1 MNAANLDTEV
11 AVLGGGPAGYAA
23 AIYLAR
29 ADLRPIIVEGA
40 EAGGALMTTTAVAN
54 YPGFADGV
62 LGPDLVDAMRR
73 QAANFGATFL
83 EEDALAVSLTG
94 PVKTITTEDRV
105 LRSRAVVLATGSR
118 WRRMKVPGEEDFV
131 GRGVGSCATCDGAYF
146 RDQDVAVVG
155 GGDSAV
161 EEATFLTRFA
171 RSVTLVH
178 RRDTLRAGKAMQK
191 RVAADPK
198 ISILWNHET
207 VSVVGDD
214 NVSALQVRHTVTGHE
229 QILPVTGVFV
239 AIGHDPASDL
249 FRGQVALDQGG
260 YVRTSGGSPR
270 TNLDGVFAAGDLAD
284 PIYRQA
290 ITSAGTGAA
299 AALDAEHWL
308 AARHIDDMENRMP
321 AEHDSALGPAT
332 HP

>member
-1 MNAANLDTEV
+1 MNADTLDTEV
-11 AVLGGGPAGYAA
+11 VVLGAGPAGYAA

-40 EAGGALMTTTAVAN
+40 QAGGALMTTTAVAN

-62 LGPDLVDAMRR
+62 LGPDLMDAMHR

-83 EEDALAVSLTG
+83 DEDALSVSLTG

-105 LRSRAVVLATGSR
+105 LRSRSVVLATGSR
-118 WRRMKVPGEEDFV
+118 WRRMNVPGEEDFV

-146 RDQDVAVVG
+146 RDQDVAVIG

-178 RRDTLRAGKAMQK
+178 RRATLRAGKAMQK
-191 RVAADPK
+191 RATADAK
-198 ISILWNHET
+198 IRILWNHET
-207 VSVVGDD
+207 VSVVGEDS
-214 NVSALQVRHTVTGHE
+214 VRALKVRHTTTHQE
-229 QILPVTGVFV
+229 QTLPVTGVFV

-249 FRGQVALDQGG
+249 FRGQVAVDQRG
-260 YVRTSGGSPR
+260 YVQTAGRTTR

-299 AALDAEHWL
+299 AALDAERWL
-308 AARHIDDMENRMP
+308 AAQHTDNKEN
-321 AEHDSALGPAT
+321 
-332 HP
+332 

>member
-1 MNAANLDTEV
+1 MNAEV
-11 AVLGGGPAGYAA
+11 VVLGGGPAGYTA

-29 ADLRPIIVEGA
+29 ADLRPIVVEGSA
-40 EAGGALMTTTAVAN
+40 SGGALMTTSTVAN

-73 QAANFGATFL
+73 QAANFGAVFL
-83 EEDALAVSLTG
+83 EEDAVAVSLTG
-94 PVKTITTEDRV
+94 PAKTITTEDRV

-118 WRRMKVPGEEDFV
+118 WRRMGVPGEEDFV

-191 RVAADPK
+191 RAAADAK
-198 ISILWNHET
+198 ISVLWNHET
-207 VSVVGDD
+207 VSVDGDHT
-214 NVSALQVRHTVTGHE
+214 VSALRVRHTATYQE
-229 QILPVTGVFV
+229 RSLPVTGVFV

-249 FRGQVALDQGG
+249 FRGQVDLDQHG
-260 YVRTSGGSPR
+260 YVRTTGRSTR

-284 PIYRQA
+284 PTYRQA

-308 AARHIDDMENRMP
+308 TTADNSSKEN
-321 AEHDSALGPAT
+321 
-332 HP
+332 

>member
-1 MNAANLDTEV
+1 MNAGTVAEV
-11 AVLGGGPAGYAA
+11 VVLGGGPAGYAA

-29 ADLRPIIVEGA
+29 ADLRPVIVEGA
-40 EAGGALMTTTAVAN
+40 QGGGALMTTTAVAN

-62 LGPDLVDAMRR
+62 HGPDLMDAMRR
-73 QAANFGATFL
+73 QAASFGATFL
-83 EEDALAVSLTG
+83 DEDATAVSLTG
-94 PVKTITTEDRV
+94 AVKTITTEERV

-118 WRRMKVPGEEDFV
+118 WRRMNVPGEEDFV

-146 RDQDVAVVG
+146 RNQDVAVVG

-191 RVAADPK
+191 RAAADAK
-198 ISILWNHET
+198 IRILFNHET
-207 VSVVGDD
+207 VSVVGEDS
-214 NVSALQVRHTVTGHE
+214 VRALRVRHLTTQQE
-229 QILPVTGVFV
+229 RTLPVTGVFV

-249 FRGQVALDQGG
+249 FRGQVALDGRG
-260 YVRTSGGSPR
+260 YVQTSGRTTR

-299 AALDAEHWL
+299 AALDAERWL
-308 AARHIDDMENRMP
+308 AAPHTDYQEN
-321 AEHDSALGPAT
+321 
-332 HP
+332 

>member
-1 MNAANLDTEV
+1 MNAEV
-11 AVLGGGPAGYAA
+11 VVLGGGPAGYTA

-29 ADLRPIIVEGA
+29 ADLRPIVVEGSA
-40 EAGGALMTTTAVAN
+40 SGGALMTTSTVAN

-73 QAANFGATFL
+73 QAANFGAVFL
-83 EEDALAVSLTG
+83 EEDAVAVSLTG

-105 LRSRAVVLATGSR
+105 LRSRAVILATGSR
-118 WRRMKVPGEEDFV
+118 WRRMGVPGEEDFV

-155 GGDSAV
+155 GGDSAI

-178 RRDTLRAGKAMQK
+178 RRDTLRAGRAMQK
-191 RVAADPK
+191 RAAADAK

-207 VSVVGDD
+207 VSVDGDD
-214 NVSALQVRHTVTGHE
+214 TVSALRVRHTGTHQE
-229 QILPVTGVFV
+229 RSLPVTGVFV
-239 AIGHDPASDL
+239 AIGHDPANEL
-249 FRGQVALDQGG
+249 FRGQVDLDQHG
-260 YVRTSGGSPR
+260 YVRTTGRSTR

-284 PIYRQA
+284 PTYRQA

-308 AARHIDDMENRMP
+308 TMADTSSKE
-321 AEHDSALGPAT
+321 S
-332 HP
+332 

>member
-1 MNAANLDTEV
+1 MSAQNFDTEV
-11 AVLGGGPAGYAA
+11 AVLGGGPAGYTA

-29 ADLRPIIVEGA
+29 ADLRPIVVEGA
-40 EAGGALMTTTAVAN
+40 QSGGALMTTSAVAN

-62 LGPDLVDAMRR
+62 LGPDLMDAMRR

-83 EEDALAVSLTG
+83 DEDAVAVSLTG
-94 PVKTITTEDRV
+94 SVKTITTEDRV
-105 LRSRAVVLATGSR
+105 LRSPAVVLATGSR
-118 WRRMKVPGEEDFV
+118 WRRMNVPGEEDFV

-161 EEATFLTRFA
+161 EEATFLTRYA

-178 RRDTLRAGKAMQK
+178 RRDTLRAGKALQK
-191 RVAADPK
+191 RAAADAK
-198 ISILWNHET
+198 IRILWNHEI

-214 NVSALQVRHTVTGHE
+214 NVSALQVRHTATHRE
-229 QILPVTGVFV
+229 RSLPVTGVFV
-239 AIGHDPASDL
+239 AIGHDPASGL
-249 FRGQVALDQGG
+249 FRGQVALDQRG
-260 YVRTSGGSPR
+260 YVQTSHRSTR

-299 AALDAEHWL
+299 AAMDAERWL
-308 AARHIDDMENRMP
+308 TTSHAN
-321 AEHDSALGPAT
+321 SANS
-332 HP
+332 

>member
-1 MNAANLDTEV
+1 VSAQNLDAEV
-11 AVLGGGPAGYAA
+11 AVLGGGPAGYTA

-29 ADLRPIIVEGA
+29 ADLRPIVVEGA
-40 EAGGALMTTTAVAN
+40 ESGGALMTTTAVAN

-73 QAANFGATFL
+73 QAANFGARFL
-83 EEDALAVSLTG
+83 DEDALAVDLTG

-118 WRRMKVPGEEDFV
+118 WRRMNVPGEEDFV

-146 RDQDVAVVG
+146 RDQDIAVVG

-161 EEATFLTRFA
+161 EEATFLTRYA

-178 RRDTLRAGKAMQK
+178 RRDTLRAGKAEQK
-191 RVAADPK
+191 RVAADAK
-198 ISILWNHET
+198 IRILWNHEI

-214 NVSALQVRHTVTGHE
+214 NVSALQVRHTATHRE
-229 QILPVTGVFV
+229 SSLPVTGVFV
-239 AIGHDPASDL
+239 AIGHDPASEL
-249 FRGQVALDQGG
+249 FRGQVALDQRG
-260 YVRTSGGSPR
+260 YVQTSHRSTR

-284 PIYRQA
+284 PVYRQA

-299 AALDAEHWL
+299 AALDAERWL
-308 AARHIDDMENRMP
+308 TTA
-321 AEHDSALGPAT
+321 
-332 HP
+332 HPLSKED

>member
-1 MNAANLDTEV
+1 MNADTLDTEV
-11 AVLGGGPAGYAA
+11 VVLGGGPAGYAA

-29 ADLRPIIVEGA
+29 ADLRPVVVEGA
-40 EAGGALMTTTAVAN
+40 QAGGALMTTTAVAN

-62 LGPDLVDAMRR
+62 LGPDLVDAMHR

-83 EEDALAVSLTG
+83 DEDAVSVSLTG
-94 PVKTITTEDRV
+94 PVKTITTEDRI

-118 WRRMKVPGEEDFV
+118 WRRMNVPGEEDFV

-146 RDQDVAVVG
+146 RDQDIAVIG

-191 RVAADPK
+191 RAAADAK
-198 ISILWNHET
+198 IRILWNHET
-207 VSVVGDD
+207 VSVVGED
-214 NVSALQVRHTVTGHE
+214 NVSALRVRHTTTHQE
-229 QILPVTGVFV
+229 RALPVTGVFV

-249 FRGQVALDQGG
+249 FRGQVALDQRG
-260 YVRTSGGSPR
+260 YVQTSGRTTR

-299 AALDAEHWL
+299 AALDAERWL
-308 AARHIDDMENRMP
+308 AAPHTDNKEN
-321 AEHDSALGPAT
+321 
-332 HP
+332 

>member
-1 MNAANLDTEV
+1 MNAEV
-11 AVLGGGPAGYAA
+11 VVLGGGPAGYTA

-29 ADLRPIIVEGA
+29 ADLRPIVVEGSA
-40 EAGGALMTTTAVAN
+40 SGGALMTTSTVAN

-62 LGPDLVDAMRR
+62 LGPDLVEAMRR
-73 QAANFGATFL
+73 QAANFGAVFL
-83 EEDALAVSLTG
+83 EEDAVAVSLTG

-118 WRRMKVPGEEDFV
+118 WRRMGVPGEEDFV

-191 RVAADPK
+191 RAAADAK
-198 ISILWNHET
+198 ISVLWNHET
-207 VSVVGDD
+207 VSVDGDD
-214 NVSALQVRHTVTGHE
+214 TVSALRVRHTGTHQE
-229 QILPVTGVFV
+229 RSLPVTGVFV

-249 FRGQVALDQGG
+249 FRGQVDLDEHG
-260 YVRTSGGSPR
+260 YVRTTGRSTR

-284 PIYRQA
+284 PTYRQA

-308 AARHIDDMENRMP
+308 TTADTSSKEN
-321 AEHDSALGPAT
+321 
-332 HP
+332 

>member
-1 MNAANLDTEV
+1 VSAQNLDAEIM
-11 AVLGGGPAGYAA
+11 VLGGGPAGYTA

-29 ADLRPIIVEGA
+29 ADLRPIVVEGA
-40 EAGGALMTTTAVAN
+40 QSGGALMTTSAVAN

-62 LGPDLVDAMRR
+62 LGPDLMDAMRR

-83 EEDALAVSLTG
+83 DEDAMAVSLTG
-94 PVKTITTEDRV
+94 PVKTITTEAGV

-118 WRRMKVPGEEDFV
+118 WRRMNVPGEEDFV

-146 RDQDVAVVG
+146 RDQDIAVVG
-155 GGDSAV
+155 GGDGAL
-161 EEATFLTRFA
+161 EEATFLTRYA

-178 RRDTLRAGKAMQK
+178 RRDALRAGKAMQK
-191 RVAADPK
+191 RAAADAK
-198 ISILWNHET
+198 IRILWNHEV
-207 VSVVGDD
+207 VSVVGDE
-214 NVSALQVRHTVTGHE
+214 NVSALRVRHTATQLE
-229 QILPVTGVFV
+229 RSLPVTGVFV

-249 FRGQVALDQGG
+249 FRGQVALDQRG
-260 YVRTSGGSPR
+260 YVQTSHRSTR

-299 AALDAEHWL
+299 AALDAERWL
-308 AARHIDDMENRMP
+308 TTAHTNSKE
-321 AEHDSALGPAT
+321 T
-332 HP
+332 

>member
-1 MNAANLDTEV
+1 MSAQNFDTEV
-11 AVLGGGPAGYAA
+11 AVLGGGPAGYTA

-29 ADLRPIIVEGA
+29 ADLRPIVVEGA
-40 EAGGALMTTTAVAN
+40 QSGGALMTTSAVAN

-62 LGPDLVDAMRR
+62 LGPDLMDAMRR

-83 EEDALAVSLTG
+83 DEDAVAVSLTG
-94 PVKTITTEDRV
+94 SVKTITTEDRV
-105 LRSRAVVLATGSR
+105 LRSPAVVLATGSR
-118 WRRMKVPGEEDFV
+118 WRRMNVPGEEDFV

-161 EEATFLTRFA
+161 EEATFLTRYA

-178 RRDTLRAGKAMQK
+178 RRDTLRAGKALQK
-191 RVAADPK
+191 RAAADAK
-198 ISILWNHET
+198 IRILWNHEI

-214 NVSALQVRHTVTGHE
+214 NVSALQVRHTATHRE
-229 QILPVTGVFV
+229 RSLPVTGVFV
-239 AIGHDPASDL
+239 AIGHDPASGL
-249 FRGQVALDQGG
+249 FRGQVALDQRG
-260 YVRTSGGSPR
+260 YVQTSHRSTR

-299 AALDAEHWL
+299 AAMDAERWL
-308 AARHIDDMENRMP
+308 TTSHANTAKN
-321 AEHDSALGPAT
+321 
-332 HP
+332 

>member
-1 MNAANLDTEV
+1 MNAEV
-11 AVLGGGPAGYAA
+11 VVLGGGPAGYTA

-29 ADLRPIIVEGA
+29 ADLRPIVVEGSA
-40 EAGGALMTTTAVAN
+40 SGGALMTTSTVAN

-73 QAANFGATFL
+73 QAANFGAVFL
-83 EEDALAVSLTG
+83 EEDAVAVSLTG
-94 PVKTITTEDRV
+94 PAKTITTEDRV

-118 WRRMKVPGEEDFV
+118 WRRMGVPGEEDFV

-146 RDQDVAVVG
+146 RDQDVAVIG

-191 RVAADPK
+191 RAAADAK
-198 ISILWNHET
+198 ISVLWNHET
-207 VSVVGDD
+207 VSIDGDD
-214 NVSALQVRHTVTGHE
+214 TVSALRVRHTATYHE
-229 QILPVTGVFV
+229 RSLPVTGVFV

-249 FRGQVALDQGG
+249 FRGQVDLDRHG
-260 YVRTSGGSPR
+260 YVRTTGRSTR

-284 PIYRQA
+284 PTYRQA

-308 AARHIDDMENRMP
+308 TTADNSSKEN
-321 AEHDSALGPAT
+321 
-332 HP
+332 

>member
-1 MNAANLDTEV
+1 MSARNLDTEV
-11 AVLGGGPAGYAA
+11 IVLGGGPAGYTA

-29 ADLRPIIVEGA
+29 ADLRPIVIEGA
-40 EAGGALMTTTAVAN
+40 QSGGALMTTSAVAN

-62 LGPDLVDAMRR
+62 LGPDLMDAMRR

-83 EEDALAVSLTG
+83 DEDAVAVGLTG
-94 PVKTITTEDRV
+94 PVKTITTEDQV

-118 WRRMKVPGEEDFV
+118 WRRMNVPGEEDFV

-161 EEATFLTRFA
+161 EEATFLTRYA
-171 RSVTLVH
+171 RSVTLIH

-191 RVAADPK
+191 RVAADAK
-198 ISILWNHET
+198 IRILWNHEI

-214 NVSALQVRHTVTGHE
+214 NVSALRVRHTATHRE
-229 QILPVTGVFV
+229 QSLPVTGVFV
-239 AIGHDPASDL
+239 AIGHDPVSDL
-249 FRGQVALDQGG
+249 FRTQVALDQRG
-260 YVRTSGGSPR
+260 YVQTSDRSTR

-299 AALDAEHWL
+299 AALDAERWL
-308 AARHIDDMENRMP
+308 TTAP
-321 AEHDSALGPAT
+321 S
-332 HP
+332 

>member
-1 MNAANLDTEV
+1 VSAQNLDTDV
-11 AVLGGGPAGYAA
+11 AVLGGGPAGYTA

-29 ADLRPIIVEGA
+29 ADLRPIVVEGA
-40 EAGGALMTTTAVAN
+40 ESGGALMTTSAVAN

-62 LGPDLVDAMRR
+62 LGPDLMDAMRR

-83 EEDALAVSLTG
+83 DGDAVAVNLTG
-94 PVKTITTEDRV
+94 PVKTITTEDEV

-118 WRRMKVPGEEDFV
+118 WRRMNVPGEEDFV

-146 RDQDVAVVG
+146 RDQDIAVVG

-161 EEATFLTRFA
+161 EEATFLTRYA
-171 RSVTLVH
+171 RSVTLIH

-191 RVAADPK
+191 RAAADAK
-198 ISILWNHET
+198 IRILWNHEI

-214 NVSALQVRHTVTGHE
+214 NVSALQLRHTVTHRPRS
-229 QILPVTGVFV
+229 LPVTGVFV
-239 AIGHDPASDL
+239 AIGHDPASNL
-249 FRGQVALDQGG
+249 FRGQVALDQQG
-260 YVRTSGGSPR
+260 YVQTSHRSTR

-299 AALDAEHWL
+299 AALDAERWL
-308 AARHIDDMENRMP
+308 TTAHTRSEEN
-321 AEHDSALGPAT
+321 
-332 HP
+332 

>member
-1 MNAANLDTEV
+1 MRTEKV
-11 AVLGGGPAGYAA
+11 VVLGGGPAGYTA

-29 ADLRPIIVEGA
+29 ADLRPIVVEGM

-73 QAANFGATFL
+73 QAAAFGASFVD
-83 EEDALAVSLTG
+83 EDAVAVDLTG
-94 PVKTITTEDRV
+94 PVKTVTTGDRV

-118 WRRMKVPGEEDFV
+118 WRRMNVPGEDEFV

-155 GGDSAV
+155 GGDSAL

-178 RRDTLRAGKAMQK
+178 RRDALRAGKALQK
-191 RVAADPK
+191 RAAADAK
-198 ISILWNHET
+198 IRVLWNHET
-207 VSVVGDD
+207 VSVQGEDT
-214 NVSALQVRHTVTGHE
+214 VSALRVRHTTTHE
-229 QILPVTGVFV
+229 ERSLPVTGVFV

-249 FRGQVALDQGG
+249 FRDQVELDRHG
-260 YVRTSGGSPR
+260 YVRTIGRSTR
-270 TNLDGVFAAGDLAD
+270 TSLPGVFAAGDLAD
-284 PIYRQA
+284 PTYRQA

-308 AARHIDDMENRMP
+308 TGTAPDAAPTLD
-321 AEHDSALGPAT
+321 AAGPRPYAD
-332 HP
+332 

>member
-1 MNAANLDTEV
+1 MNAEV
-11 AVLGGGPAGYAA
+11 VVLGGGPAGYTA

-29 ADLRPIIVEGA
+29 ADLQPIVVEGSA
-40 EAGGALMTTTAVAN
+40 SGGALMTTSTVAN

-73 QAANFGATFL
+73 QAANFGAVFL
-83 EEDALAVSLTG
+83 EEDAVAVSLTG
-94 PVKTITTEDRV
+94 SVKTITTEDRV

-118 WRRMKVPGEEDFV
+118 WRRMGVPGEEDFV

-178 RRDTLRAGKAMQK
+178 RRDTLRAGRAMQK
-191 RVAADPK
+191 RAAADAK
-198 ISILWNHET
+198 VSVLWNHET
-207 VSVVGDD
+207 VSVDGDD
-214 NVSALQVRHTVTGHE
+214 TVSALRVRHTGTHRE
-229 QILPVTGVFV
+229 RSLPVTGVFV
-239 AIGHDPASDL
+239 AIGHDPASEL
-249 FRGQVALDQGG
+249 FRGQVDLDQHG
-260 YVRTSGGSPR
+260 YVRTTGRSTR

-284 PIYRQA
+284 PTYRQA

-308 AARHIDDMENRMP
+308 TMADTSSKEN
-321 AEHDSALGPAT
+321 
-332 HP
+332 

>member
-1 MNAANLDTEV
+1 VSAQDLDTEV
-11 AVLGGGPAGYAA
+11 VVLGGGPAGYTA

-29 ADLRPIIVEGA
+29 ADLRPVVVEGA
-40 EAGGALMTTTAVAN
+40 ESGGALMTTSAVAN
-54 YPGFADGV
+54 YPGFADGI
-62 LGPDLVDAMRR
+62 LGPDLMDAMRR

-83 EEDALAVSLTG
+83 DEDAEAVSLTG

-118 WRRMKVPGEEDFV
+118 WRRMNVPGEEDFV

-146 RDQDVAVVG
+146 RDQDIAVVG

-161 EEATFLTRFA
+161 EEATFLTRYA

-178 RRDTLRAGKAMQK
+178 RRDTLRAGQAMQK
-191 RVAADPK
+191 RAAADAK
-198 ISILWNHET
+198 IRILWNHEV
-207 VSVVGDD
+207 VSVLGDD
-214 NVSALQVRHTVTGHE
+214 NVSALQLRDTATHRSRS
-229 QILPVTGVFV
+229 LPVTGVFV

-249 FRGQVALDQGG
+249 FRGQVALDQRG
-260 YVRTSGGSPR
+260 YVQTSHRSTR

-284 PIYRQA
+284 PVYRQA

-299 AALDAEHWL
+299 AALDAERWL
-308 AARHIDDMENRMP
+308 TSREN
-321 AEHDSALGPAT
+321 
-332 HP
+332 